1 MGQPQKRPPKPKFL
15 PVFLLLPP
23 QLPANL
29 GLKANLNLRK
39 KRPVEDLEEG
49 EVGPQKGA
57 KQQKKTRE
65 PKDKRAKSVE
75 SQDEAELRR
84 GQHF

>member
-1 MGQPQKRPPKPKFL
+1 M
-15 PVFLLLPP
+15 
-23 QLPANL
+23 
-29 GLKANLNLRK
+29 
-39 KRPVEDLEEG
+39 PVEDLEEG

-75 SQDEAELRR
+75 SRDKVELRQCWCSQAPR
-84 GQHF
+84 LEVEGAPIPWDATLWES